1 VHELPGT
8 HYETLGVAPGTP
20 PDAVR
25 RAYVDLA
32 RRLHPDRFVDAG
44 PGERTDADRRMRE
57 VNEAFRILGNPG
69 RRVAYDTELLRAR
82 TVGSARE
89 KVSGAAPTATGR
101 VTGDLFTDTD
111 VVDTRSV
118 IVRALPW
125 LLLLGALGAIFVFT
139 AYATGGGPAE
149 DNLAGS
155 CVLPDTR
162 QLATP
167 VSCATDG
174 ARLVRVV
181 VLSAG
186 GCPPGTDVF
195 QPADRDTALCLAP

>member
-1 VHELPGT
+1 MHELPGT

-101 VTGDLFTDTD
+101 VTGELFTDTD

-149 DNLAGS
+149 DDLAGS

-167 VSCATDG
+167 VSCGTDG
-174 ARLVRVV
+174 ARLVRAV

-186 GCPPGTDVF
+186 GCPPGTEVF
-195 QPADRDTALCLAP
+195 QPAASDRALCFAP

>member
-1 VHELPGT
+1 MHELRGT

-32 RRLHPDRFVDAG
+32 RRLHPDRFVAAG
-44 PGERTDADRRMRE
+44 TGERTDADRRMRE
-57 VNEAFRILGNPG
+57 VNEAFRVLGNPG

-82 TVGSARE
+82 TAGTART
-89 KVSGAAPTATGR
+89 KASGAAPTATGR
-101 VTGDLFTDTD
+101 VTGDLFIDTEL
-111 VVDTRSV
+111 VDTRSA
-118 IVRALPW
+118 IVRSLPW

-139 AYATGGGPAE
+139 AYATGGSTAA
-149 DNLAGS
+149 DDLSGS
-155 CVLPDTR
+155 CVRPDAR

-167 VSCATDG
+167 VSCGADG
-174 ARLVRVV
+174 ARLVQAE

-186 GCPPGTDVF
+186 GCPPGTEVF
-195 QPADRDTALCLAP
+195 QPADSDRALCFAP

>member
-1 VHELPGT
+1 MHELPGT

-20 PDAVR
+20 PDALR

-57 VNEAFRILGNPG
+57 VNEAFRVLGNPD

-82 TVGSARE
+82 TAGTARA
-89 KVSGAAPTATGR
+89 KASGAAPTATGR
-101 VTGDLFTDTD
+101 VTGDLFIDTEL
-111 VVDTRSV
+111 VDTRSA
-118 IVRALPW
+118 IVRSLPW

-139 AYATGGGPAE
+139 AYATGGGSAP
-149 DNLAGS
+149 DDLSGS
-155 CVLPDTR
+155 CVRLDAH
-162 QLATP
+162 QVATP
-167 VSCATDG
+167 VPCGGDG
-174 ARLVRVV
+174 ARLVQAV

-195 QPADRDTALCLAP
+195 QPADRDRALCLAP